1 MKIGALRTL
10 IEDKS
15 DNELV
20 FIAWY
25 DRDEAQELL
34 QNNLMEDFGASNEV
48 VMTDE
53 EWVYVYTKMVD
64 DEGIWQQ
71 MNEAFQYYVNRV
83 IEKREKGEANDDSK

>member
-25 DRDEAQELL
+25 DKDEANEHIMNNVDDE
-34 QNNLMEDFGASNEV
+34 QNEI
-48 VMTDE
+48 TYE
-53 EWVYVYTKMVD
+53 EWVEIYSSMVD
-64 DEGIWQQ
+64 DEGIWQTV
-71 MNEAFQYYVNRV
+71 NEAFVYYVEKV
-83 IEKREKGEANDDSK
+83 IENRKKGKADDDSK

>member
-10 IEDKS
+10 IENKS

-25 DRDEAQELL
+25 DKDEAQELL
-34 QNNLMEDFGASNEV
+34 QNNLMEDFGASNDV
-48 VMTDE
+48 VMTHE
-53 EWVYVYTKMVD
+53 EWVEIYTNMVE

-71 MNEAFQYYVNRV
+71 MNEAFQYYVNNV
-83 IEKREKGEANDDSK
+83 IERREKGNANDDSK

>member
-1 MKIGALRTL
+1 MKVGQIRTMV
-10 IEDKS
+10 EDKS

-25 DRDEAQELL
+25 DKDEAEELI

-48 VMTDE
+48 KLTHE
-53 EWVYVYTKMVD
+53 EWVEIYSSMVD

-71 MNEAFQYYVNRV
+71 MNEAFHYYVQKVVEQRA
-83 IEKREKGEANDDSK
+83 KGETNDDSK